1 MAPYEQIVCLLCVC
15 VTSAAALSDFALPLV
30 NVKSGWIFN
39 FVASSVTVFDVAKE
53 IHTQYIYIRTVMS

>member
-1 MAPYEQIVCLLCVC
+1 M
-15 VTSAAALSDFALPLV
+15 TSAAALSDFALPLV

-53 IHTQYIYIRTVMS
+53 IHTQYVLGQYGLSKSCLLC

>member
-1 MAPYEQIVCLLCVC
+1 M
-15 VTSAAALSDFALPLV
+15 TSAAALSDFALPLV

-53 IHTQYIYIRTVMS
+53 IHTQYIYKDSKILARVVCFAEQV